1 MSRLRQ
7 QPAAQEDGEG
17 VTAGV
22 GVARLQD
29 LYAAV
34 GEVVQAVSPPVAVH
48 RAPVVPDAV
57 EAQHLRRTLT
67 AWTIA

>member
-1 MSRLRQ
+1 MSRFRQ
-7 QPAAQEDGEG
+7 QPAAQEDREG
-17 VTAGV
+17 VAAGV

-34 GEVVQAVSPPVAVH
+34 REVVQAVCPPVAVQ
-48 RAPVVPDAV
+48 RAPIVPDAV
-57 EAQHLRRTLT
+57 EAQHLRRTLF